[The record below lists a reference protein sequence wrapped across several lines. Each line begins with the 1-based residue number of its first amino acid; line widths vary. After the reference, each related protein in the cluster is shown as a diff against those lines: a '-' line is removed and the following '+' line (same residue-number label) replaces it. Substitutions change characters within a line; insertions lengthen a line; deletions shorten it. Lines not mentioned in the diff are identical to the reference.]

1 MVAEVIINRGA
12 KKLNRTFDYNIPKE
26 LEELILVGS
35 KVLVPFGNGEKLTEA
50 FVVGIKE
57 TSDFEVKDI
66 AKLEE
71 NLSNKQI
78 DLAKWMAKRYFCN
91 VSDCIKLM
99 LTPGTRN
106 KNKEKRIQDKTI
118 NCVYLKKEREE
129 IEFEIETGKIKSE
142 KQKRV
147 VNFIKDNE
155 GATVPEIEMF
165 TDCARGI
172 VNTLVKNGYLEI
184 VEKKVERNPLLGRN
198 CEKTDKLKLTEE
210 QENAYKKVEDAINNK
225 QYQQFL
231 LYGVTGSGKTEVY
244 LQLIEK
250 VLDNG
255 RNAIVLVP
263 EISLTPQML
272 DRFISRFGKEEIAIL
287 HSKLSIGERHDEW
300 ERIREKKAKIVIG
313 ARSAIFAPI
322 ENIGIIIIDEE
333 HDSSYK
339 SETNPRYNAK
349 EIAKVLAKENKAPLV
364 LGSATP
370 DIVTF
375 YKTQEK
381 TIYQDLQKSTEFEH
395 ETNIQTEDY
404 KRQFEN
410 EAKDSIKAISDK
422 ERTDIQNQGTESK
435 ITLLE
440 LTKRANNSSLPKVEI
455 IDLKQE
461 LANGNRSML
470 SMELYNSIEENLKQK
485 RQTILFLNRRGYST
499 FIMCRNCGYTV
510 KCPNCN
516 ISMTYHSYER
526 KLKCHYCGHEENVVT
541 VCPECHSDKIRYFG
555 TGTQKLEQEI
565 HKQFPEAST
574 IRMDIDT
581 VTKKNSHEV
590 ILNTF
595 RNQNIDILIG
605 TQMVVK
611 GHHFP
616 NVTLVGVIAADSS
629 LNIDDYR
636 ANERTFQI
644 LTQVAGRAGRENLPG
659 KVVIQTYNP
668 DNFSIICAQKQNYDL
683 FYETEIALRK
693 QLKYPPF
700 CDIILIGLNSY
711 QELEI
716 KNVSSKIYQ
725 YLEQRLNKEEFKV
738 LRPMPCPI
746 DKIQNRYRWRIII
759 KGKMTEEANEIL
771 NACLKEIYQENIKD
785 TRIAIDINPNNMS

>member
-1 MVAEVIINRGA
+1 MIAEVIINRGA

-26 LEELILVGS
+26 LEDLILVGS
-35 KVLVPFGNGEKLTEA
+35 KVLVPFGNGGKLAEA

-57 TSDFEVKDI
+57 KSTFELKNI

-71 NLSNKQI
+71 NLTDKQI
-78 DLAKWMAKRYFCN
+78 TLAKWMAKRYFCN
-91 VSDCIKLM
+91 ISDCIKLM

-118 NCVYLKKEREE
+118 NCVYLKKDIEE

-142 KQKRV
+142 KQKRLL
-147 VNFIKDNE
+147 NFVKDNE
-155 GATVPEIEMF
+155 GTTVPEIEMF

-184 VEKKVERNPLLGRN
+184 IEKKVERNPLLGRN
-198 CEKTDKLKLTEE
+198 CEKTSSLNLTEE
-210 QENAYKKVEDAINNK
+210 QKNTYNSVEETINKNEYK
-225 QYQQFL
+225 QFL

-250 VLDNG
+250 VLKIG
-255 RNAIVLVP
+255 KNAIVLVP

-272 DRFISRFGKEEIAIL
+272 DRFISRFGKNDIAIL

-300 ERIREKKAKIVIG
+300 ERIREKKARIVIG

-349 EIAKVLAKENKAPLV
+349 EIAKKLAKENKAPLL

-370 DIVTF
+370 DINTF
-375 YKTQEK
+375 YNA
-381 TIYQDLQKSTEFEH
+381 
-395 ETNIQTEDY
+395 TNEDEEGNTKIQ
-404 KRQFEN
+404 
-410 EAKDSIKAISDK
+410 
-422 ERTDIQNQGTESK
+422 
-435 ITLLE
+435 LLT
-440 LTKRANNSSLPKVEI
+440 LTKRANESSLPKVEI

-470 SMELYNSIEENLKQK
+470 SMELYNSIEENIKQK

-516 ISMTYHSYER
+516 ISMTYHSYEK
-526 KLKCHYCGHEENVVT
+526 KLKCHYCSYEENLVT
-541 VCPECHSDKIRYFG
+541 ICPECHSDKIRYFG

-565 HKQFPEAST
+565 NKQFPNAST

-581 VTKKNSHEV
+581 VTKKNSHEE
-590 ILNTF
+590 ILNKF
-595 RNQNIDILIG
+595 KNENIDILIG

-659 KVVIQTYNP
+659 KVIIQTYNP
-668 DNFSIICAQKQNYDL
+668 DNFSIICAQKQNYEM

-700 CDIILIGLNSY
+700 CDIILISFNGLNEY
-711 QELEI
+711 NI
-716 KNVSSKIYQ
+716 KNISNEMYKKL
-725 YLEQRLNKEEFKV
+725 LEKLNQEEFKIF
-738 LRPMPCPI
+738 RPMPSPI

-759 KGKMTEEANEIL
+759 KGNMTVEANEIL
-771 NACLKEIYQENIKD
+771 NQTLKEIYSKNIKD
-785 TRIAIDINPNNMS
+785 IRISIDVNPNNMS